1 MSIINQMLR
10 DLDARH
16 ASANERA
23 GLPANLRPLPAEPA
37 ARPKTWLLLGAGLL
51 AGALLAWLMLGRPI
65 PQDAPAPAPRV
76 AQAPVVPAEPPP
88 APPPPVSP
96 APPAVPPAPVA
107 APPPAPAP
115 VAAPAKP
122 RPAPAPAPVPAPPPV
137 ATPPA
142 VAPAPAAA
150 APPGPVAQIDKQPKG
165 SAASAQAEAEFRRG
179 MQAAGMGDAATAL
192 PALRRAIEIDPGHV
206 QARQALL
213 SVLASGRQWD
223 EVKRV
228 ARAGL
233 ALDPARSGWAVII
246 ARLQHEQGDSTGA
259 LGTLESHAAHAGAD
273 ADYQGLFAFLLMN
286 GQRHAEAI
294 QRYRQALALRPGEGR
309 WWYGLGLALEA
320 AGRGDEAQA
329 AFGRARDTGNLSA
342 DMLGLVEQ
350 KLSGN
355 SPGRPKSF
363 LPLEGRTERSEG
375 FRGGLR

>member
-51 AGALLAWLMLGRPI
+51 AGALLAWLILGRPI

-76 AQAPVVPAEPPP
+76 AQAPVVPVEPPPAPPPPVSP

-122 RPAPAPAPVPAPPPV
+122 RPAPAPAPAPPPV

-142 VAPAPAAA
+142 VAPAPA
-150 APPGPVAQIDKQPKG
+150 AQIDKQPKG

-246 ARLQHEQGDSTGA
+246 ARLQHEQGDSAGA

-329 AFGRARDTGNLSA
+329 AFGRARDTGSLSA
-342 DMLGLVEQ
+342 DMLGIIEQ
-350 KLSGN
+350 KFRQPTSGPA
-355 SPGRPKSF
+355 SQS
-363 LPLEGRTERSEG
+363 SW
-375 FRGGLR
+375 